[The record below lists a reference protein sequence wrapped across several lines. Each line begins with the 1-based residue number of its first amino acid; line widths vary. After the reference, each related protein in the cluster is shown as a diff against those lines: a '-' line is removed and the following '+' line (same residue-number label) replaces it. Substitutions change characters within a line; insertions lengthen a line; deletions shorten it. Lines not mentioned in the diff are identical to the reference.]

1 MQSFEWAQERVKRS
15 EPEGKWYVTFQGSL
29 LQKEAKKWEIEELLT
44 NFCSLSL
51 EGVPL
56 TVAIQQEKL
65 HGLDTLREFS
75 DGDFS
80 DTSGCDSFT
89 KELIIISSNF
99 IIQK

>member
-1 MQSFEWAQERVKRS
+1 M
-15 EPEGKWYVTFQGSL
+15 

-65 HGLDTLREFS
+65 HDLGNVREFS
-75 DGDFS
+75 DGDFT

-89 KELIIISSNF
+89 RELIIISSNF